1 MNGYCRTMK
10 YVNLIILLLLP
21 GFCTP
26 SRASSA
32 LAASFVCQP
41 INGIPT
47 TVVQTKEGKR
57 VPIIFWKSN
66 TFASSGWTPL
76 KRCQEVTARFQ
87 SYHSDGSL
95 EFITTGQVNS
105 LPAICVAKSD
115 GGPCAGLLYT
125 LKPDQNATSTLLD
138 LFNIRS
144 QPNAA
149 PLEET
154 TSRPYLSIDSL
165 ITGNSQS
172 LAGQSPTGPSMA
184 PRSNTPLF

>member
-1 MNGYCRTMK
+1 MK
-10 YVNLIILLLLP
+10 YVNLVILLMLP
-21 GFCTP
+21 GLCGHA
-26 SRASSA
+26 RASSA

-41 INGIPT
+41 INGIPA

-57 VPIIFWKSN
+57 VPIIYWKSN
-66 TFASSGWTPL
+66 AFTSSGWTPL

-115 GGPCAGLLYT
+115 GGPCTGLLYT
-125 LKPDQNATSTLLD
+125 LKPEQNAASTLME
-138 LFNIRS
+138 LFNIRT
-144 QPNAA
+144 QPNTA

-154 TSRPYLSIDSL
+154 TSRSYLSIDSL
-165 ITGNSQS
+165 ITNNSQQ
-172 LAGQSPTGPSMA
+172 LAGQSSTGPSMA